1 MPEKRLGLDIREQG
15 VAAVLVRGG
24 LKTNQILAHAWV
36 PVNGDLGIAKAL
48 DQALASVS
56 AQAGIERCPVAASF
70 SDEDFSFRL
79 VETPFSEQRKI
90 RQILPFEL
98 ETLLPLRAEDI
109 VSDYLVVE
117 KGQTTKCL
125 AAALPFS
132 AVAKNLE
139 LLEQSSI
146 NAESLCVSA
155 ASAALLLASNP
166 DIPKDAFFVDADN
179 KRACI
184 ILLQEGKL
192 VFMRLVAGPFDRHLP
207 QLAEQMSFSARAYSQ
222 GADEEFKPAAVFVTG
237 PAFANTQAAEEL
249 AGWAGIEVV
258 VTDLAQQ
265 TRIRSLDEGSG
276 QWQPALLDGA
286 LSLALVEPSSNR
298 GFNLRQGP
306 FAVSTHWEKH
316 HDSLIH
322 AGVLLGI
329 LLFVLAAGFVGDTL
343 LASRKASLMQEQLV
357 ARYTAITGQAPVTG
371 NPARELMGK
380 IAQLKDEAAIPGA
393 EGHGRRV
400 IDILRTLSQ
409 NAPSGADIRL
419 TRLTINPD
427 GVQVDGE
434 TDAIS
439 VVDDFQGSLMARDIF
454 EQVTIL
460 STDIDSRTQKVR
472 FRIKATV
479 AQAP

>member
-24 LKTNQILAHAWV
+24 LKTNQILAHAWI
-36 PVNGDLGIAKAL
+36 PVNGDLGIATAL
-48 DQALASVS
+48 EQALASVT

-70 SDEDFSFRL
+70 SDEDFSFRF
-79 VETPFSEQRKI
+79 VEVPFSEQRKI

-98 ETLLPLRAEDI
+98 ETLLPYRAEDI

-125 AAALPFS
+125 AVALPSS

-139 LLEQSSI
+139 LLGQNSI
-146 NAESLCVSA
+146 NAESLCISA
-155 ASAALLLASNP
+155 ANAALLLASDP
-166 DIPKDAFFVDADN
+166 GIPKNAFFVDADS

-184 ILLQEGKL
+184 LLLHEGRL
-192 VFMRLVAGPFDRHLP
+192 VFLRHVAGPFDEQMA

-222 GADEEFKPAAVFVTG
+222 GFGGEFSPSTVFVSG
-237 PAFANTQAAEEL
+237 PAFAEQNAAKEL
-249 AGWAGIEVV
+249 AGWSGLEVV
-258 VTDLAQQ
+258 STDLAQQ
-265 TRIRSLDEGSG
+265 TQTRSLPES
-276 QWQPALLDGA
+276 QEPWQPALLNGA
-286 LSLALVEPSSNR
+286 LSLALVEPSPNQ

-306 FAVSTHWEKH
+306 FAVTKRWEKH
-316 HDSLIH
+316 RDSLIH

-329 LLFVLAAGFVGDTL
+329 LVFVLAAGFLGDTL
-343 LASRKASLMQEQLV
+343 LISRKASSIQAQLA
-357 ARYTAITGQAPVTG
+357 ARYTAITGQAPATG

-380 IAQLKDEAAIPGA
+380 IALMKDETVLPGA

-400 IDILRTLSQ
+400 IDILRALSQ
-409 NAPSGADIRL
+409 NAPPGADLRL

-439 VVDDFQGSLMARDIF
+439 VVDDFQGRLVARDIF
-454 EQVTIL
+454 GQVTIL

-472 FRIKATV
+472 FRIKAAV
-479 AQAP
+479 APAP